1 MTTELENKL
10 IRIGVE
16 IARGTADYADLHF
29 LQSHKQEVLNIGN
42 PILCEQ
48 AGITEGEYNK
58 GKLNPDL
65 LYKGTVIRVSI
76 DEDIEGGA
84 FCSIILDDEQKLV
97 ITEGE
102 LRELI
107 KIFEENKEEIIEYL
121 NTIDNRYCA
130 R

>member
-48 AGITEGEYNK
+48 AGITEEEYNN

-65 LYKGTVIRVSI
+65 TYNKGIIKLEVDNDGEGNSFCKIVL
-76 DEDIEGGA
+76 EDKQE
-84 FCSIILDDEQKLV
+84 LV
-97 ITEGE
+97 VTQFELLE
-102 LRELI
+102 LRNILNENIEELQ
-107 KIFEENKEEIIEYL
+107 EYFTQVAESVA
-121 NTIDNRYCA
+121 N
-130 R
+130 